1 MYPHLPDGDRSGYG
15 ADFYHADRS
24 YHQQF
29 VYVGSGD
36 HLQLWFHFPE
46 NGYRGKQYISQTVN
60 LKFIPDMVT
69 FSQYATVL
77 FKSPDYLLKFWNSVI
92 LVVPIVVFR
101 WWWQCSP
108 HMASQGPEENFPQS
122 SFCICD
128 LNDDAISGYT
138 GAKLSGLK
146 LDEATGYELEYMAS
160 GYFFTV

>member
-36 HLQLWFHFPE
+36 HLQLWFYFPE
-46 NGYRGKQYISQTVN
+46 NGYRGQAVHLSDGKPQIYTGYG
-60 LKFIPDMVT
+60 D

-92 LVVPIVVFR
+92 LVVPIVVFQLVVAVLAAYGFTR
-101 WWWQCSP
+101 TR
-108 HMASQGPEENFPQS
+108 GKLPQS
-122 SFCICD
+122 SF
-128 LNDDAISGYT
+128 LH
-138 GAKLSGLK
+138 
-146 LDEATGYELEYMAS
+146 M
-160 GYFFTV
+160 